1 MKKKLLSLVLA
12 GAMVASTSVSAFA
25 ATTPSTTPGTTEIL
39 EGTNSRDVEIGVE
52 GNILDGQGNAVQGT
66 IRLTVP
72 TATTF
77 SVNKDGV
84 LTSADMIIRNEGDEQ
99 VTVVVSKFVDS
110 NGAGNIEVI
119 KKTDFEESN
128 KPQTDVERNK
138 IWLRLTGARKDVSF
152 GSASK
157 GEVYSVENDGSDST
171 NPTTECE
178 IGTIEAEGNMKLK
191 LEGKGGT
198 KGTPGN
204 AIQDNFRLI
213 LKVKRSRAS

>member
-25 ATTPSTTPGTTEIL
+25 ATTPSTTSGTTEIL

-52 GNILDGQGNAVQGT
+52 GNILDDQGNAVQGT

-84 LTSADMIIRNEGDEQ
+84 LSSADMTIRNEGDEQ

-110 NGAGNIEVI
+110 NGAGDIEVI
-119 KKTDFEESN
+119 KKTEFERDN
-128 KPQTDVERNK
+128 KAQNEVERNK
-138 IWLRLTGARKDVSF
+138 IWLRLTGASQDVSF
-152 GSASK
+152 GSVNK
-157 GEVYSVENDGSDST
+157 GEVYSIENNGDDSSDSVT
-171 NPTTECE
+171 NSE
-178 IGTIEAEGNMKLK
+178 IGTIDAESNMTLR
-191 LEGKGGT
+191 LVGKGGT
-198 KGTPGN
+198 KGTASS

-213 LKVKRSRAS
+213 LKVKRTRA

>member
-1 MKKKLLSLVLA
+1 MEGIFIMKKKLLSLVLA

-119 KKTDFEESN
+119 KKTD
-128 KPQTDVERNK
+128 VERNK

-171 NPTTECE
+171 SPTTECE

-198 KGTPGN
+198 KGNPGN